1 MNASSSVDSGPNDVE
16 AAWKEALV
24 QAQNARRDYTEGLRA
39 TVEDEAELGRL
50 WLRLWLAERRRD
62 ELLRR
67 LE

>member
-1 MNASSSVDSGPNDVE
+1 MNASSSVDSGSNDAE

-24 QAQNARRDYTEGLRA
+24 QAENARRAYTEGLRA